1 MIKLNPGYKGLTI
14 FLVSLLLSFEY
25 NYYLNFSVFCI
36 CIMLMIINKISLKKI
51 LLAFLPVLFLAGG
64 IFFTGMLYSSS
75 GTAEDITSLTKTV
88 VVIGNIENG
97 LQLSIRILAYAGLGL
112 LFVFTTDPRL
122 FIISLMQQ
130 FHLPG
135 NFAYGIL
142 AAYGFIPVIKQE
154 YENMRYAYRARGVK
168 RNIFMLP
175 MLVTAVRS
183 SESIAMAMESKGFN
197 AKSSRTEYIKLK
209 VTKWD
214 YIILIGSVG
223 ITILTM
229 YLF

>member
-1 MIKLNPGYKGLTI
+1 
-14 FLVSLLLSFEY
+14 
-25 NYYLNFSVFCI
+25 
-36 CIMLMIINKISLKKI
+36 
-51 LLAFLPVLFLAGG
+51 
-64 IFFTGMLYSSS
+64 
-75 GTAEDITSLTKTV
+75 
-88 VVIGNIENG
+88 
-97 LQLSIRILAYAGLGL
+97 
-112 LFVFTTDPRL
+112 
-122 FIISLMQQ
+122 
-130 FHLPG
+130 
-135 NFAYGIL
+135 
-142 AAYGFIPVIKQE
+142 
-154 YENMRYAYRARGVK
+154 
-168 RNIFMLP
+168 MLP

>member
-1 MIKLNPGYKGLTI
+1 M
-14 FLVSLLLSFEY
+14 
-25 NYYLNFSVFCI
+25 
-36 CIMLMIINKISLKKI
+36 
-51 LLAFLPVLFLAGG
+51 
-64 IFFTGMLYSSS
+64 
-75 GTAEDITSLTKTV
+75 
-88 VVIGNIENG
+88 
-97 LQLSIRILAYAGLGL
+97 GL

-229 YLF
+229 YLFLNFLFS